1 MPKGNQRHHSRHC
14 CLQNRFTFPLLCGL
28 AVYTTLL
35 IFSINQPLLAA
46 KPFGAK
52 YVQKFYTE
60 ALDLEPNLDNGRKLY
75 RYCVACHGPE
85 GWGTKDGTYPQIAG
99 QLKNVIIKQLDDI
112 RAGNRDNPIMR
123 AFTSVRV
130 LPGPQEIADVSG
142 YIANLPMST
151 DNGRGRPEDEEAG
164 KEIYAEKCAECH
176 GDRGQG
182 DEEEIIPLIQGQH
195 YEYLIRQFEWIRN
208 GRRRN
213 ADIEMVK
220 QIRRFS
226 FGEEQA
232 VIAYTASLKPDSS
245 KWADPGWKNPDFPK
259 HKRDWR
265 EKIK

>member
-1 MPKGNQRHHSRHC
+1 MFKYSQSRYTRKSGFPS
-14 CLQNRFTFPLLCGL
+14 RFSFSLFYALTAYVALFI
-28 AVYTTLL
+28 L
-35 IFSINQPLLAA
+35 IISNPLLAA
-46 KPFGAK
+46 KPFSAK
-52 YVQKFYTE
+52 EVQKFYSE
-60 ALDLEPNLDNGRKLY
+60 ALDLEPDLDNGRKLY

-130 LPGPQEIADVSG
+130 LAGPQEIADVSG
-142 YIANLPMST
+142 YIANLPMNT
-151 DNGRGRPEDEEAG
+151 DNGRGRPEDEQAG
-164 KEIYAEKCAECH
+164 EEIYRNKCAECH

-182 DEEEIIPLIQGQH
+182 DEEEIIPLIQAQH

-232 VIAYTASLKPDSS
+232 VIAYTASLKPDRS
-245 KWADPGWKNPDFPK
+245 KWANSGWKNPDFPK

-265 EKIK
+265 ENIK